1 MESSVYDRVQLT
13 TPHSIRDINLSG
25 AMKKD
30 DPLLCGLVET
40 SLDNPIPYRALSYTW
55 GSETRDRPLI
65 VADVVDGQV
74 TTIGHL
80 QMTANCEAALRRLRP
95 KSAKEVLHI
104 WVDALVHRPV
114 VLGGVERPGRYDEG
128 DL

>member
-1 MESSVYDRVQLT
+1 
-13 TPHSIRDINLSG
+13 
-25 AMKKD
+25 MKKD

-55 GSETRDRPLI
+55 GSETRDRPFI

-74 TTIGHL
+74 TTIDYL

-104 WVDALVHRPV
+104 
-114 VLGGVERPGRYDEG
+114 
-128 DL
+128 